1 MNCCLG
7 RRVNDGLWHTVSLVS
22 RNLQITLS
30 LDGEPSSNIELW
42 ESVES
47 RGSFYFGGC
56 PPTECHMQAPA
67 FQGCMQLI
75 SINNHLVNLTHVQQ
89 GLLGNYNELQ
99 FDTCNMKDRDKQA
112 DWIFQLKCNRN
123 SAAPS
128 LAEDYANKLFPTVL
142 CGMLSLII
150 LHSCGLWQTYELHKR
165 LHAEGNIYRSEANMQ
180 TATFPCAYPD
190 AESAG
195 YNDCLIIFHLPVTLI
210 KGGPVFSVHMGRD
223 IHLAWVQLHTVV

>member
-7 RRVNDGLWHTVSLVS
+7 RRVNDGLWHTVSVVS

-99 FDTCNMKDRDKQA
+99 FDTCNMKD
-112 DWIFQLKCNRN
+112 
-123 SAAPS
+123 
-128 LAEDYANKLFPTVL
+128 
-142 CGMLSLII
+142 
-150 LHSCGLWQTYELHKR
+150 
-165 LHAEGNIYRSEANMQ
+165 
-180 TATFPCAYPD
+180 
-190 AESAG
+190 
-195 YNDCLIIFHLPVTLI
+195 
-210 KGGPVFSVHMGRD
+210 
-223 IHLAWVQLHTVV
+223 